1 MDDNLSVIDIPYEC
15 LNCTNVLCSD
25 NDHVTSIQKLHDDI
39 ISACIDAS
47 ENIPTTRKNNKNVPG
62 WNEFI
67 SPLKEK
73 TLFWRSIWINNGSP
87 RHGHVADIMRRTR
100 AKYHY
105 AIRRIKNNSQL
116 MKKRVMARA
125 VAQNASRQLWTEVR
139 KIRSCK
145 SNVTNCMDKKTGSA
159 NIAELFSEKYCELY
173 NSVSY
178 EHEQLAIISDA
189 NTIDITKY
197 CMNVA
202 SCNNTDL
209 VHVLFIHIMLR
220 MTRCSVL

>member
-1 MDDNLSVIDIPYEC
+1 M
-15 LNCTNVLCSD
+15 NCTNVLCSD

-73 TLFWRSIWINNGSP
+73 ALFWRSIWINNGSP

-116 MKKRVMARA
+116 MKKRV
-125 VAQNASRQLWTEVR
+125 L
-139 KIRSCK
+139 I
-145 SNVTNCMDKKTGSA
+145 
-159 NIAELFSEKYCELY
+159 
-173 NSVSY
+173 
-178 EHEQLAIISDA
+178 
-189 NTIDITKY
+189 
-197 CMNVA
+197 
-202 SCNNTDL
+202 
-209 VHVLFIHIMLR
+209 
-220 MTRCSVL
+220 